1 MERGECEVEVCPSMF
16 MNFWQ
21 NEPCETCI
29 TSQIFLGRATLTTKP
44 SIEELAA
51 TFIFSHHPTS
61 TTKLCLHTSNLF
73 EGFATEPL
81 LSCHGRCLGLSVG
94 EGEKQ
99 KCDQD
104 LADELSH
111 PKFAFNLLEI
121 VQSKSE
127 LKVPIDKLS
136 LFENEENQVA
146 VPADCPMDQISG
158 GKEFSTPLY
167 VSYPDACSDAS
178 SSAQV
183 RVQKK

>member
-1 MERGECEVEVCPSMF
+1 M
-16 MNFWQ
+16 
-21 NEPCETCI
+21 
-29 TSQIFLGRATLTTKP
+29 
-44 SIEELAA
+44 
-51 TFIFSHHPTS
+51 
-61 TTKLCLHTSNLF
+61 
-73 EGFATEPL
+73 
-81 LSCHGRCLGLSVG
+81 
-94 EGEKQ
+94 
-99 KCDQD
+99 
-104 LADELSH
+104 
-111 PKFAFNLLEI
+111 
-121 VQSKSE
+121 QSKSE